1 MFKYISEKCPCLCK
15 FLPIWKIGKLE
26 SRKKFLCC
34 NSRQNKKKT
43 LGPEWKLKWIGWN
56 VSFSISLWIEL
67 ELCDNI
73 TCVHLAK
80 DVIIAD
86 QIQRKW
92 KRLYAC
98 MLYIYAHWWRPFFG
112 TLACQSF
119 KCSVFGFLPSTT
131 IFFWQKGSW
140 QKCNWGSHILNL
152 LMSAIDKV
160 FRKKGLFCLLPPFPA
175 QKKREVIQHWPYKK
189 LSEHPFPQ
197 ILSLSPNIISHL
209 YKSYLHQWFKFK
221 SKMRRWMKGMG
232 SFDGTGAFAFAPQSH
247 FD

>member
-1 MFKYISEKCPCLCK
+1 MSNTWWVMEVC
-15 FLPIWKIGKLE
+15 PIWIDQKGKE
-26 SRKKFLCC
+26 H
-34 NSRQNKKKT
+34 
-43 LGPEWKLKWIGWN
+43 LKMAS
-56 VSFSISLWIEL
+56 VLAISSLQSPL
-67 ELCDNI
+67 SSPVNG
-73 TCVHLAK
+73 
-80 DVIIAD
+80 
-86 QIQRKW
+86 
-92 KRLYAC
+92 RLNENAC
-98 MLYIYAHWWRPFFG
+98 MPVCYICPLMTTFFWYLG
-112 TLACQSF
+112 LPEFQ
-119 KCSVFGFLPSTT
+119 VFCFWVST
-131 IFFWQKGSW
+131 INNNFFWQKGSW

-221 SKMRRWMKGMG
+221 AKMRRWMKGMG